1 MYLKKYDLSEKRV
14 SDEKLQ
20 SWFEKAGF
28 GCNGTIR
35 RLAVGKYDVITI
47 TNHIAIMKINSRSN
61 LITCRDL
68 RTGEYIFPEYEAEI
82 MHLLMETQWRD
93 SKVELPED
101 ENEKV
106 IIKYSDDD
114 NIFIITGFLW
124 KTNKKYLAVGSA
136 EDELFNT
143 EHDKIDTICWLPI
156 ENVVL

>member
-1 MYLKKYDLSEKRV
+1 MYLKNYDLSEKRV
-14 SDEKLQ
+14 ADDVAIRVWSILL
-20 SWFEKAGF
+20 
-28 GCNGTIR
+28 GTTPYENIVVFR
-35 RLAVGKYDVITI
+35 AKELITVTMGKYAIEIWNNGIIVLIVSGDIVRLCRNNEA
-47 TNHIAIMKINSRSN
+47 NHI
-61 LITCRDL
+61 
-68 RTGEYIFPEYEAEI
+68 
-82 MHLLMETQWRD
+82 LLETQWID
-93 SKVELPED
+93 PKVELPED